1 MKKFFTVVL
10 GSFVGAWLA
19 MMVSSVLSIILSFA
33 MMGMMSNMSGGKA
46 SISDNS
52 ILVVDLSEVITD
64 RGISNDD
71 MMSLVMGDVT
81 NSISLKDAVAA
92 IKAAKTDKNIEGMY
106 IACNGSANGVTTL
119 YELRKAIVDFKESD
133 KFVYAYGYEGIA
145 QSDYFVASA
154 ADSIF
159 ANPEAA
165 VDIHGLASQNLFFKN
180 LLDKLGIEMQ
190 VLRVGTFKSAV
201 EPFMLTEISEA
212 NRMQQ
217 QHYLGSIWQSM
228 LDLMSES
235 RHMKAAEMNA
245 LADSMLVAKDV
256 TYLLNHKIVDGVCYM
271 PEMEK
276 KLKALTCGEDGDLN
290 LVSLADMPVKDKLKG
305 DKEIAIVYAEGE
317 IDGSKDE
324 GIISEELVET
334 IMDLADEDDVAAMVL
349 RVNSPGGSA
358 FGSEQIW
365 KAVEEFKASG
375 KKVVVSM
382 GDYAA
387 SGGYY
392 ISCGADCIFA
402 QPTTLTGS
410 IGIFGM
416 IPCFE
421 NLATDKLGITQNVVA
436 TNANGGF
443 GSALSRMTD
452 QQRDA
457 MQAMVNRGYELF
469 TKRCADGR
477 GVSQDSIKAIAEGR
491 VWDGASALKLGL
503 VDKIGGL
510 NDAIAT
516 AAEMAKCTGKY
527 KIAEYPENKTRWERM
542 LEKYAMARYE
552 ANMRSEF
559 GELYDYQKAA
569 KQILSRDHVL
579 CLMEPFVIK

>member
-19 MMVSSVLSIILSFA
+19 MIVSSVMSIVLSF
-33 MMGMMSNMSGGKA
+33 MMFGMMSNVSSGKT

-52 ILVVDLSEVITD
+52 ILVVDLSDAISD
-64 RGISNDD
+64 RGSDDDIMAMMMGNDIK
-71 MMSLVMGDVT
+71 STAL
-81 NSISLKDAVAA
+81 SKAIAA
-92 IKAAKTDKNIEGMY
+92 IKAAKTNKNIKGMY
-106 IACNGSANGVTTL
+106 IACKGGANGVSSL
-119 YELRKAIVDFKESD
+119 YELRKAIVDFKESK

-145 QSDYFVASA
+145 QGDYFVASA

-159 ANPEAA
+159 VNPEAS
-165 VDIHGLASQNLFFKN
+165 VDIHGLASMNLFFKN
-180 LLDKLGIEMQ
+180 MLDKLGVEMQ
-190 VLRVGTFKSAV
+190 VIRVGTFKSAV
-201 EPFMLTEISEA
+201 EPFMLSEISEA

-217 QHYLGSIWQSM
+217 EHYLGSIWNSM
-228 LDLMSES
+228 VELMAES
-235 RHMKAAEMNA
+235 RHMTVAEMNM

-256 TYLLNHKIVDGVCYM
+256 DYLLKHKVVDGVCYK

-276 KLKALTCGEDGDLN
+276 KLKALTCGKDGDLS
-290 LVSLADMPVKDKLKG
+290 LVSIADMPVKDKLKG
-305 DKEIAIVYAEGE
+305 NKEIAVVFAEGE

-392 ISCGADCIFA
+392 ISCGADCIFV

-416 IPCFE
+416 VPCIE
-421 NLATDKLGITQNVVA
+421 NLATDKLGITQNLVA

-443 GSALSRMTD
+443 GSVFTRMTD

-457 MQAMVNRGYELF
+457 MQAMVNRGYDLF
-469 TKRCADGR
+469 TRRCAEGR
-477 GVSQDSIKAIAEGR
+477 GVPQDSIKAIAEGR
-491 VWDGASALKLGL
+491 VWDGTSALKLGL

-510 NDAIAT
+510 DDAIST
-516 AAEMAKCTGKY
+516 AAELAECTGNY
-527 KIAEYPENKTRWERM
+527 KVEEYPEMKTRWERM

-552 ANMRSEF
+552 AKMRSEF
-559 GELYDYQKAA
+559 GDIVDYHKIA
-569 KQILSRDHVL
+569 KQVLGRDHVL
-579 CLMEPFVIK
+579 CIMEPMDIR

>member
-19 MMVSSVLSIILSFA
+19 MMVSSVISIVLSFA
-33 MMGMMSNMSGGKA
+33 MMGMMSNMSGSKP

-52 ILVVDLSEVITD
+52 ILVVDLGDVITD
-64 RGISNDD
+64 RGTSNDD
-71 MMSLVMGDVT
+71 VMSMVMGNATGSMSL
-81 NSISLKDAVAA
+81 SDAVAA
-92 IKAAKTDKNIEGMY
+92 VKAAKTNNKITGMY
-106 IACNGSANGVTTL
+106 IACNGGANGVSTL
-119 YELRKAIVDFKESD
+119 YELRKAIADFKESD

-145 QSDYFVASA
+145 QSDYFVASV

-159 ANPEAA
+159 VNPEAS

-201 EPFMLTEISEA
+201 EPFMLSEISEA

-217 QHYLGSIWQSM
+217 QHYLGSIWSTM
-228 LDLMSES
+228 LDVMSES
-235 RHMKAAEMNA
+235 RHIKASELNA

-256 TYLLNHKIVDGVCYM
+256 TYLLNHKIVDGVCYK

-276 KLKALTCGEDGDLN
+276 KLKALTCGEDEELN
-290 LVSLADMPVKDKLKG
+290 LVSLADMPVKDAPKG
-305 DKEIAIVYAEGE
+305 DKEIAVVYAEGE
-317 IDGSKDE
+317 IDGSNDE
-324 GIISEELVET
+324 GIISEEMVAT
-334 IMDLADEDDVAAMVL
+334 IMDLAEDDDVAAMVL

-365 KAVEEFKASG
+365 KAVEQFKASG

-416 IPCFE
+416 IPCLE
-421 NLATDKLGITQNVVA
+421 NLATDKLGITQNVVS

-443 GSALSRMTD
+443 GSALTRMTD

-477 GVSQDSIKAIAEGR
+477 GVPQDSIKAIAEGR

-510 NDAIAT
+510 NDAIRT
-516 AAEMAKCTGKY
+516 AAEMAKCTGNY
-527 KIAEYPENKTRWERM
+527 KTKSYPALKSRWERM

-552 ANMRSEF
+552 AAMRSEF
-559 GELYDYQKAA
+559 GELYDYHKAA
-569 KQILSRDHVL
+569 KQILCRDRVL

>member
-159 ANPEAA
+159 VNPEAS

-365 KAVEEFKASG
+365 KAVEEFKA
-375 KKVVVSM
+375 
-382 GDYAA
+382 
-387 SGGYY
+387 
-392 ISCGADCIFA
+392 
-402 QPTTLTGS
+402 
-410 IGIFGM
+410 
-416 IPCFE
+416 
-421 NLATDKLGITQNVVA
+421 
-436 TNANGGF
+436 
-443 GSALSRMTD
+443 
-452 QQRDA
+452 
-457 MQAMVNRGYELF
+457 
-469 TKRCADGR
+469 
-477 GVSQDSIKAIAEGR
+477 
-491 VWDGASALKLGL
+491 
-503 VDKIGGL
+503 
-510 NDAIAT
+510 
-516 AAEMAKCTGKY
+516 
-527 KIAEYPENKTRWERM
+527 
-542 LEKYAMARYE
+542 
-552 ANMRSEF
+552 
-559 GELYDYQKAA
+559 
-569 KQILSRDHVL
+569 
-579 CLMEPFVIK
+579 

>member
-92 IKAAKTDKNIEGMY
+92 IKSAKTDKNIEGMY

-159 ANPEAA
+159 VNPEAS

-290 LVSLADMPVKDKLKG
+290 LVSLADMPVKDELKG

-317 IDGSKDE
+317 IDGSNEE

-365 KAVEEFKASG
+365 KAIEEFKASG

-477 GVSQDSIKAIAEGR
+477 GVPQDSIKAIAEGR
-491 VWDGASALKLGL
+491 VWDGTSALKLGL

-510 NDAIAT
+510 NDAIRT
-516 AAEMAKCTGKY
+516 AAEMAKCTGNY
-527 KIAEYPENKTRWERM
+527 KTKDYPEYKSRWERM

-552 ANMRSEF
+552 AAMRSEF
-559 GELYDYQKAA
+559 GELYDYHKAA
-569 KQILSRDHVL
+569 KQILCRDRVL